1 MKKIVFIFAFI
12 FSFVMSAQVPE
23 PVFEKDGDLVKA
35 TYFHE
40 NGEVEQTGHFLNGKL
55 DGEWTM
61 FNEKGDKIAMGSYE
75 QGQKTGKWFFWKA
88 DGLQEVDFNNNK
100 IAAVTKWNTA
110 GTTVVQNK

>member
-1 MKKIVFIFAFI
+1 MKKIVFIFAVI
-12 FSFVMSAQVPE
+12 CSVGLYAQAPE

-55 DGEWTM
+55 EGKWTM

-75 QGQKTGKWFFWKA
+75 QGQKAGKWFFWKA
-88 DGLQEVDFNNNK
+88 DGLQEVDFNNNR
-100 IAAVTKWNTA
+100 IATVTKWNST
-110 GTTVVQNK
+110 GTVVVQNK